1 MLGTDL
7 GSRYR
12 QRSVLISSNAKK
24 KAFGTVDHDLHRSRL
39 HSTTSIA
46 NAERLIHEQIE
57 RLSNIFQRSFEEGE
71 VLELRMRFFAFTTD
85 TVALFS
91 LGQSMDL
98 LDNDRRAEE
107 WNRTVCTVTKV
118 TPFVKQFP
126 WIINVDKKLPISV
139 VR

>member
-7 GSRYR
+7 GSRCR

-24 KAFGTVDHDLHRSRL
+24 KAFGTVDHDLHRKRRAANSRL

-57 RLSNIFQRSFEEGE
+57 RLSNNFQRSFEEGE
-71 VLELRMRFFAFTTD
+71 VLELRMRFLAFTTD

-98 LDNDRRAEE
+98 LDNNRRAEE
-107 WNRTVCTVTKV
+107 
-118 TPFVKQFP
+118 
-126 WIINVDKKLPISV
+126 
-139 VR
+139 